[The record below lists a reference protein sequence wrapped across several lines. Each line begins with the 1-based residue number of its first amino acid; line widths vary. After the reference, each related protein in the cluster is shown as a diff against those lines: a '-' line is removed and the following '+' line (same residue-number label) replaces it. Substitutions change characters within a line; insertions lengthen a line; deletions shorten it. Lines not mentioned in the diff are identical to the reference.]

1 MIITIGIVVVL
12 LLIAVLALLIRLK
25 GGRRRA
31 GLGDERFRKVGPGEV
46 RPEQKPR
53 STGID

>member
-1 MIITIGIVVVL
+1 MIITIGIFVAL
-12 LLIAVLALLIRLK
+12 LLIALLVLVIRLK

-31 GLGDERFRKVGPGEV
+31 PLGDERFRKVGPGEV

-53 STGID
+53 ATGID